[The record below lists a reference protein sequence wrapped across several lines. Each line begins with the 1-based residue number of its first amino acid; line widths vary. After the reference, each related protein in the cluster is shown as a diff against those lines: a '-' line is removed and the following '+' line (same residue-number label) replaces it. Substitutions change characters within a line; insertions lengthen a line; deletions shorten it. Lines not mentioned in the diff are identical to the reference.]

1 MKIRPKYS
9 EHEAFN
15 HNSKKM
21 MKKFVEMTEETFA
34 GLVSGKCVKGSLR
47 RDDVTGRVVFRA
59 YRQSEPQPDRVIRQL
74 EHGWLKESARR
85 YKFFNSVKKEIG
97 RRMVDVTIHRELK
110 AAMTALEIEEIL
122 DNI

>member
-1 MKIRPKYS
+1 
-9 EHEAFN
+9 
-15 HNSKKM
+15 
-21 MKKFVEMTEETFA
+21 MKKFIEMTEETFV
-34 GLVSGKCVKGSLR
+34 GLMSGKCVKGSLR

-59 YRQSEPQPDRVIRQL
+59 YHYSEPQQDRIIRQL

-110 AAMTALEIEEIL
+110 AAMTALEVEEIL